1 VLLERLRCKGHL
13 SLGNLVRPLSK
24 KKINEVKTTVKQ

>member
-24 KKINEVKTTVKQ
+24 KKSMK